1 MRALEKSTG
10 KTSAELEK
18 MMEQGQLTTEY
29 IKPLV
34 MAMGELA
41 TANGAYEKALT
52 KLGTVENRLKTSTQL
67 ASARIAEAGFTKG
80 LINLYETLMKSMN
93 ENGETLE
100 RIGKIYEKV
109 FNFLAN
115 VTQVATRFIEAFV
128 RSLETI
134 WDTIQWGLDNPIA
147 KWLIMIPV
155 LASAMTKFA
164 TLMSIA
170 FRTPYMILGS
180 ILTVL
185 DQIRAAF
192 DADLIG
198 WGENENASKE
208 DRDLAT
214 AAFKVKMGVATAKE
228 MSLVGM
234 ATPERI
240 AQAQANAGG
249 ITGVFGALNPT
260 LAAKNTMQYAT
271 NAVGFGGAATLMNT
285 FGTNRD
291 SIVNGLSNITG
302 MRAGAITHF
311 AATPFAWAKTGI
323 DYAMGNEKQITVNQN
338 ITVQGNMSE
347 DNVRQVKQAV
357 ESITSMETV
366 SSR

>member
-1 MRALEKSTG
+1 MELGQLGAEYILPFVMQMEKLLDVNEAYKKSLEK
-10 KTSAELEK
+10 
-18 MMEQGQLTTEY
+18 
-29 IKPLV
+29 
-34 MAMGELA
+34 
-41 TANGAYEKALT
+41 
-52 KLGTVENRLKTSTQL
+52 LGVVENRMKTAFSVTL
-67 ASARIAEAGFTKG
+67 AEKLDEGGFTDG
-80 LINLYETLMKSMN
+80 LINFYKTLTDSVEN
-93 ENGETLE
+93 NGETLI

-240 AQAQANAGG
+240 ARAQANAGG
-249 ITGVFGALNPT
+249 FTGIFGAVNGASMVDKT
-260 LAAKNTMQYAT
+260 VQYAA
-271 NAVGFGGAATLMNT
+271 NATGLGGAATFMNT
-285 FGTNRD
+285 LGSNRE
-291 SIVNGLSNITG
+291 SMLSGLQNLTG
-302 MRAGAITHF
+302 LRAGAITGSLVM
-311 AATPFAWAKTGI
+311 PFAYAKTGI